1 MVRFLP
7 VVLFLLPLAAQ
18 TPQEAPRPGRAQQ
31 EPKNLK
37 LLKPEEVRAAMR
49 SFTVGLG
56 VNCGFCHTQGD
67 FASDENSNKVTAR
80 RMIAMARQANAS
92 FPDGKERVTC
102 YTCHRG
108 EAEPK
113 SAPPAQQPAAPPQQ

>member
-1 MVRFLP
+1 MVKARSFASLL
-7 VVLFLLPLAAQ
+7 LFLVPLAAQ
-18 TPQEAPRPGRAQQ
+18 TPPEAPPPARPAQ

-37 LLKPEEVRAAMR
+37 ILKPEEVRAKMH

-56 VNCGFCHTQGD
+56 VNCGFCHVQGD
-67 FASDENSNKVTAR
+67 MASDENPHKVIAR
-80 RMIAMARQANAS
+80 RMIAMTRQANGT

-108 EAEPK
+108 QQEPL
-113 SAPPAQQPAAPPQQ
+113 SEPSAQQ